1 VETNHADDVVVVYT
15 DHDHDAYNHFAN
27 SEEAVALLEQR
38 LDELVAEEIAA
49 AGDEEVVRPGG
60 ACQCTDGSDYAFFVR
75 HADPTKVMVTLG
87 GGGACFSTD
96 CDEGTPTEPPAP
108 DGIFDF
114 GRPENPFRDYT
125 VVHVSYCTGD
135 VHLGDNTAQSPSGR
149 LVHFNGW
156 INGAAARE
164 HLAANFPDAAQ
175 VVVIGLSA
183 GAVAA
188 PLYAAAISDQLPDA
202 RIIVLADSS
211 GAYPDAANP
220 MLGEL
225 WGMGTDKAGQGDPR
239 PGRG

>member
-1 VETNHADDVVVVYT
+1 VGAEWVETNHADDVVVVYT

-108 DGIFDF
+108 DGIFD
-114 GRPENPFRDYT
+114 
-125 VVHVSYCTGD
+125 
-135 VHLGDNTAQSPSGR
+135 L
-149 LVHFNGW
+149 
-156 INGAAARE
+156 GAALVEGLLRGGGDDAVGVAGLVDA
-164 HLAANFPDAAQ
+164 LAFP
-175 VVVIGLSA
+175 
-183 GAVAA
+183 
-188 PLYAAAISDQLPDA
+188 
-202 RIIVLADSS
+202 
-211 GAYPDAANP
+211 
-220 MLGEL
+220 
-225 WGMGTDKAGQGDPR
+225 
-239 PGRG
+239 